1 MLKRRYGDKGEE
13 LSILGFGGIMV
24 SKTETAEADELVGK
38 AVDSGINYFDVAPSY
53 GNAEEML
60 GPALESYREGVFL
73 ACKTTERGAE
83 GAREELESSLRNMR
97 TDHFDLYQLHAMTTK
112 EDFDRATGPGGAL
125 ETFVKA
131 REEGK
136 VRYLGFSAHSAEC
149 ALALFDHFD
158 FDSVLFPI
166 NWAHF
171 LSGGGFGP
179 QVVEK
184 AGEQGAAVLALKA
197 MAYGKVAEGAE
208 KPFAKC
214 WYQPIE
220 EPELQ
225 DLALRYALTQ
235 PIVAALPPGAQEF
248 FARAVEIAQGF
259 VPLTESEIELLK
271 EQAEEP
277 VAMFQVAEAGVFS
290 GIS

>member
-1 MLKRRYGDKGEE
+1 MLMRRYGDKEEE

-24 SKTETAEADELVGK
+24 SKIETAEAEQLVGQGI
-38 AVDSGINYFDVAPSY
+38 DCGINYFDVAPSY

-60 GPALESYREGVFL
+60 GPALQPYREGVFL
-73 ACKTTERGAE
+73 ACKTTERSAA
-83 GAREELESSLRNMR
+83 GARRELESSLANMR
-97 TDHFDLYQLHAMTTK
+97 TDHFDLYQLHAMTTM
-112 EDFDRATGPGGAL
+112 EDFDQATRPGGAL

-149 ALALFDHFD
+149 ALALLDYFE

-171 LSGGGFGP
+171 LNGGFGP

-184 AGEQGAAVLALKA
+184 AEEKGAAVLALKA

-208 KPFAKC
+208 RPFAKC

-225 DLALRYALTQ
+225 DLALRYALSQ
-235 PIVAALPPGAQEF
+235 PIVAALPPGAENF
-248 FARAVEIAQGF
+248 FARAIEIAQHF
-259 VPLTESEIELLK
+259 VPVTESEVGVLRERAGEPIE
-271 EQAEEP
+271 
-277 VAMFQVAEAGVFS
+277 MFRLAEAGGFPR
-290 GIS
+290 IS

>member
-1 MLKRRYGDKGEE
+1 MLKRRYGNKTEE

-24 SKTETAEADELVGK
+24 SKTEAAEAERLVGLG
-38 AVDSGINYFDVAPSY
+38 VDSGINYFDVAPSY
-53 GNAEEML
+53 GDAEEML
-60 GPALESYREGVFL
+60 GPALEPYRNDVFL
-73 ACKTTERGAE
+73 ACKTTERSAE
-83 GAREELESSLRNMR
+83 GARKELENSLVNMR
-97 TDHFDLYQLHAMTTK
+97 TGHFDLYQLHAMTTQ

-149 ALALFDHFD
+149 ALALLDHFD

-184 AGEQGAAVLALKA
+184 AEEKGAAVLALKA
-197 MAYGKVAEGAE
+197 MAYGKVPEGTE
-208 KPFAKC
+208 RPFAKC

-225 DLALRYALTQ
+225 DLALRYALSQ

-248 FARAVEIAQGF
+248 FARAVEIAQHF
-259 VPLTESEIELLK
+259 APVTESEVEVLKGQAAAPIELFRL
-271 EQAEEP
+271 A
-277 VAMFQVAEAGVFS
+277 AAGGFP
-290 GIS
+290 GIR